1 MGRDGRSFV
10 LLKKQLRSGPVPW
23 KVVTPHSDY
32 LDALRQRVVV
42 FDGATGTNLQLRH
55 LGPEDFGGAA
65 LEGCNEVLV
74 DTRPDVVADLHRSF
88 FDVGSD
94 VVETD
99 SFGTLPWVLAEYGLE
114 HRTHELALEAARIAR
129 HEADAAAGRTG
140 GPKWVA
146 GSLGP
151 GTKIASL
158 GQITFAEQRDGYQ
171 LAATGLLEGGV
182 DLFVIETVQD
192 LLQAKAAIVGC
203 RRAMA
208 EAGRR
213 VPLQVQVT
221 IETTGRMLMGTEIG
235 AALTTLDAMRPDV
248 IGLNCATG
256 PAEMSE
262 HLRYLSQHC
271 RMPISVLPN
280 AGLPSV
286 VDGRM
291 HYDLTPEQLAEY
303 LARFV
308 TEFGVNVVGGCCG
321 TSPDHLRAVVEACRD
336 LRPRAR
342 TPEYEPGIASIYSHV
357 PYDQAPSFL
366 VVGERTNANGSKKFR
381 EAMLSDDW
389 DTCVAM
395 AREAVKGGAH
405 VLDVCVDYTGEDWV
419 SDMHEV
425 ASRFATQATL
435 PIMLD
440 STEPAVIETG
450 LQLIAGKPILNSVN
464 LEDGDEPG
472 TRLDLFLSLA
482 REYGAA
488 VVCTCIDTE
497 GQARTAEW
505 KLRAARAI
513 HDLAVQRYGLAPED
527 LLFDPLVLPISTG
540 MEESRRDG
548 IETIEGIRR
557 IKEALPGV
565 GTILGLSNVSFGLS
579 PAARHALN
587 SVFLHECQEAGLDAA
602 IVHAAR
608 IVPLNK
614 LDPRVVEVCLDL
626 IYDRRDQASGY
637 DPLAEL
643 LQLFEGVSAAGVERE
658 DRSGWPVERR
668 LEQRIVD
675 GDRDGLEA
683 DLDAALDAGTA
694 ALDVING
701 PLLGGMKIVG
711 ELFGSGQM
719 QLPFVLQS
727 AETMKTAV
735 AYLEPHMDKS
745 DDGGKG
751 RIVLATVKG
760 DVHDIGKNL
769 VDIIFTNNGYEV
781 HNLGIK
787 VSLSEMIEAAEKVRA
802 DVIGMSG
809 LLVKSTLIMR
819 ENLLELNERGLAP
832 STPVILGGAALT
844 RTYVERDL
852 RQEYQGR
859 LFYGKDAFEGLHT
872 MDQLMDLKRSGVAD
886 ADFGRVP
893 TGREGS
899 GAGPGSRAV
908 RAATRP
914 SSAEVRS
921 GPDRAPSVATDNQVF
936 TPPFVGSRIERGIPL
951 DDIAAYLNETSLFR
965 GQWGYR
971 PDKSLGERDE
981 EFRVRIRGELR
992 TQLADVRSS
1001 GILQPAVAYGYLAVN
1016 SEADDLIVWKDDSRT
1031 SEWLRFRFPRQPA
1044 DPWLSVADFF
1054 RSVSS
1059 GDPDYAAFH
1068 VVSMGPKVSEETAR
1082 LFAEDRYQDYLHL
1095 HGLGVEMTEA
1105 LAEYWHLRVRTD
1117 WGFVDQDG
1125 PSLGGLFRQ
1134 QYRGGRYSWGYPACP
1149 DLEDNAK
1156 CAELVGADRIGVTVS
1171 EETSWQF
1178 HPEQSTA
1185 AIICHHPQA
1194 KYFVV

>member
-1 MGRDGRSFV
+1 VS
-10 LLKKQLRSGPVPW
+10 S
-23 KVVTPHSDY
+23 Y
-32 LDALRQRVVV
+32 LEALAERVIV

-55 LGPEDFGGAA
+55 LGPDDFGGPS

-88 FDVGSD
+88 FDVGCD

-99 SFGTLPWVLAEYGLE
+99 SFGTLPWVLAEYGLSD
-114 HRTHELALEAARIAR
+114 RTRELALKAARIAR
-129 HEADAAAGRTG
+129 SVADGYDDERTR
-140 GPKWVA
+140 WVA

-158 GQITFAEQRDGYQ
+158 GQISFVEQRDGYQ
-171 LAATGLLEGGV
+171 EAAEGLLAGGV
-182 DLFVIETVQD
+182 DLLVIETCQD
-192 LLQAKAAIVGC
+192 LLQAKAGIIGC

-208 EAGRR
+208 AASRS
-213 VPLQVQVT
+213 VPIQVQVT

-235 AALTTLDAMRPDV
+235 AALTTLDALRPDV

-262 HLRYLSQHC
+262 HLRYLSQRA

-286 VDGRM
+286 VEGQM
-291 HYDLTPEQLAEY
+291 HYDLTPAELAEHH
-303 LARFV
+303 ARFV
-308 TEFGVNVVGGCCG
+308 TEYGVRVVGGCCG
-321 TSPDHLRAVVEACRD
+321 TTPAHLEAVVEACHG
-336 LRPRAR
+336 LTAHAR
-342 TPEYEPGIASIYSHV
+342 GSPQHEPGIASIYSHV
-357 PYDQAPSFL
+357 PYDQSPSFL

-389 DTCVAM
+389 DTCLAM
-395 AREAVKGGAH
+395 ARDAVREGAH
-405 VLDVCVDYTGEDWV
+405 LLDVCVDYTGEDGV
-419 SDMHEV
+419 ADMREV
-425 ASRFATQATL
+425 TSRFATQATL

-440 STEPAVIETG
+440 STEPDVIETG
-450 LQLIAGKPILNSVN
+450 LQLIAGKPVLNSVN
-464 LEDGDEPG
+464 LEDGDAPG
-472 TRLDLFLSLA
+472 TRLDRFLSLA

-497 GQARTAEW
+497 GQARTADW
-505 KLRAARAI
+505 KLRAAQAI
-513 HDLAVQRYGLAPED
+513 HDLAVDRYGMAPED

-548 IETIEGIRR
+548 IETIEGIKR
-557 IKEALPGV
+557 IKDALPGV
-565 GTILGLSNVSFGLS
+565 GTIVGLSNVSFGLS

-608 IVPLNK
+608 IMPLHK
-614 LDPRVVEVCLDL
+614 IDPHVVEVCLDL
-626 IYDRRDQASGY
+626 IYDRRDQSKGY

-643 LQLFEGVSAAGVERE
+643 LTLFEGVSSSTLVKE
-658 DRSGWPVERR
+658 DRSGWPVARR

-675 GDRDGLEA
+675 GDRDGLEG
-683 DLDAALDAGTA
+683 DLDEALGAGTA
-694 ALDVING
+694 ALDIVNG
-701 PLLGGMKIVG
+701 PLLAGMKTVG
-711 ELFGSGQM
+711 DLFGSGQM

-735 AYLEPHMDKS
+735 SFLEPHMEKS
-745 DDGGKG
+745 DSGGKG

-787 VSLSEMIEAAEKVRA
+787 VPLADMITAAQQVGA
-802 DVIGMSG
+802 DAIGMSG

-819 ENLLELNERGLAP
+819 ENLLELNERRLSDLP
-832 STPVILGGAALT
+832 IILGGAALT

-852 RQEYQGR
+852 RAEYEGP

-872 MDQLMDLKRSGVAD
+872 MDRLMEIKRGEAD
-886 ADFGRVP
+886 DPDFGRVP
-893 TGREGS
+893 EGREGARPR
-899 GAGPGSRAV
+899 AG
-908 RAATRP
+908 RAA
-914 SSAEVRS
+914 AE
-921 GPDRAPSVATDNQVF
+921 RAPVERPPERASSVAADNPVF
-936 TPPFVGSRIERGIPL
+936 AAPFVGSRIERGIPL
-951 DDIAAYLNETSLFR
+951 DDIAAYLNETTLFR
-965 GQWGYR
+965 AQWGYR
-971 PDKSLGERDE
+971 PDKSLGENDT
-981 EFRVRIRGELR
+981 EFKDRIRGVLR
-992 TQLADVRSS
+992 EQLAEARSS
-1001 GILQPAVAYGYLAVN
+1001 GVLQPAVAYGWFAVN
-1016 SEADDLIVWKDDSRT
+1016 SEGNDLIVWKDDART
-1031 SEWLRFRFPRQPA
+1031 AEWLRFTFPRQRSE
-1044 DPWLSVADFF
+1044 PWLSIADFF
-1054 RSVSS
+1054 RSAAS
-1059 GDPDYAAFH
+1059 GEADYAAFH
-1068 VVSMGPKVSEETAR
+1068 VVTMGGRVSDETAR
-1082 LFAEDRYQDYLHL
+1082 LFAENHYQDYLHL

-1105 LAEYWHLRVRTD
+1105 LAEFWHRRIREA
-1117 WGFVDQDG
+1117 WGFASEDG

-1156 CAELVGADRIGVTVS
+1156 CAELVGADRIGVEVS

-1178 HPEQSTA
+1178 HPEQTTA
-1185 AIICHHPQA
+1185 AIICHHPAA
-1194 KYFVV
+1194 KYFVVDN

>member
-1 MGRDGRSFV
+1 M
-10 LLKKQLRSGPVPW
+10 
-23 KVVTPHSDY
+23 SDY
-32 LDALRQRVVV
+32 LEAARERVVV
-42 FDGATGTNLQLRH
+42 FDGATGTNLQLRN
-55 LGPEDFGGAA
+55 LGPDDFGGPA

-88 FDVGSD
+88 FDVGCD

-99 SFGTLPWVLAEYGLE
+99 SFGSLPWVLAEYDLTE
-114 HRTHELALEAARIAR
+114 RTRELATKAARIAK
-129 HEADAAAGRTG
+129 EVASGYSE
-140 GPKWVA
+140 PKWVA

-158 GQITFAEQRDGYQ
+158 GQITFAEQRDGYE
-171 LAATGLLEGGV
+171 LAALGLLDGGV

-192 LLQAKAAIVGC
+192 LLQAKAAIIGC

-208 EAGRR
+208 AAGRQ

-235 AALTTLDAMRPDV
+235 AALTTLDALRPDV

-262 HLRYLSQHC
+262 HLRYLSQHA

-286 VDGRM
+286 VDGQM
-291 HYDLTPEQLAEY
+291 HYDLTPEQLAEHH
-303 LARFV
+303 ARFV
-308 TEFGVNVVGGCCG
+308 REYGVTIVGGCCG
-321 TSPDHLRAVVEACRD
+321 TSPAHLAEVVEACRS
-336 LRPRAR
+336 LSPATRQVQA
-342 TPEYEPGIASIYSHV
+342 EPGIASIYTHV
-357 PYDQAPSFL
+357 PYDQTPSFL

-381 EAMLSDDW
+381 EAMLADDW

-395 AREAVKGGAH
+395 ARDAVKGGAH
-405 VLDVCVDYTGEDWV
+405 VLDLCVDYTGEDGV

-440 STEPAVIETG
+440 STEPNVIETG

-472 TRLDLFLSLA
+472 TRLDRFLALA

-497 GQARTAEW
+497 GQARTADW
-505 KLRAARAI
+505 KLRAAQAI
-513 HDLAVQRYGLAPED
+513 HDLAVNRYGLAPED
-527 LLFDPLVLPISTG
+527 LMFDPLVLPISTG

-557 IKEALPGV
+557 IKAELPGV
-565 GTILGLSNVSFGLS
+565 GTVVGLSNISFGLS

-614 LDPRVVEVCLDL
+614 LDERVVEVCLDL
-626 IYDRRDQASGY
+626 IYDRRDAATNY

-643 LQLFEGVSAAGVERE
+643 LQLFEGVTSAASQKE
-658 DRSGWPVERR
+658 DRSGWSVERR
-668 LEQRIVD
+668 LDQRIVD

-683 DLDAALDAGTA
+683 DLDQALNDGWAALEI
-694 ALDVING
+694 ING
-701 PLLGGMKIVG
+701 PLLGGMKTVG

-735 AYLEPHMDKS
+735 AFLEPHMDHS
-745 DDGGKG
+745 GASGGKG

-787 VSLSEMIEAAEKVRA
+787 VALAEMIEAAEKVDA

-819 ENLLELNERGLAP
+819 ENLLELNERKL
-832 STPVILGGAALT
+832 SKFPVILGGAALT

-852 RQEYQGR
+852 RSEYQGR

-872 MDQLMDLKRSGVAD
+872 MDRLMEIKRSGQD
-886 ADFGRVP
+886 DPDFGRVP
-893 TGREGS
+893 EGREG
-899 GAGPGSRAV
+899 ARPRAV
-908 RAATRP
+908 RETAAP
-914 SSAEVRS
+914 ADA
-921 GPDRAPSVATDNQVF
+921 PPRAPSVAADNPLF
-936 TPPFVGSRIERGIPL
+936 IPPFVGSRVERGISL
-951 DDIAAYLNETSLFR
+951 DDISAYLNETALFR

-971 PDKSLGERDE
+971 PDKALGENDD
-981 EFRVRIRGELR
+981 EFRVRVRAILR
-992 TQLADVRSS
+992 EQMASARADNL
-1001 GILQPAVAYGYLAVN
+1001 LQPAVAYGWFAVN
-1016 SEADDLIVWKDDSRT
+1016 SEGDDLVVWKDDTRT
-1031 SEWLRFRFPRQPA
+1031 AEWLRFRFPRQPA
-1044 DPWLSVADFF
+1044 DPWLSIADFF
-1054 RSVSS
+1054 RTADS
-1059 GDPDYAAFH
+1059 GQPDYAAFH
-1068 VVSMGPKVSEETAR
+1068 VVSMGPKVSAETAR
-1082 LFAEDRYQDYLHL
+1082 LFADNHYQDYLHL

-1105 LAEYWHLRVRTD
+1105 LAEYWHWRIRSD
-1117 WGFVDQDG
+1117 W
-1125 PSLGGLFRQ
+1125 
-1134 QYRGGRYSWGYPACP
+1134 
-1149 DLEDNAK
+1149 
-1156 CAELVGADRIGVTVS
+1156 
-1171 EETSWQF
+1171 
-1178 HPEQSTA
+1178 
-1185 AIICHHPQA
+1185 
-1194 KYFVV
+1194 

>member
-1 MGRDGRSFV
+1 VSSYLEAVRD
-10 LLKKQLRSGPVPW
+10 
-23 KVVTPHSDY
+23 
-32 LDALRQRVVV
+32 RVVV

-55 LGPEDFGGAA
+55 LGPDDFGGTSF
-65 LEGCNEVLV
+65 EGCNEILV

-88 FDVGSD
+88 LDVGCD

-99 SFGTLPWVLAEYGLE
+99 SFGTLPWVLAEYGLA
-114 HRTHELALEAARIAR
+114 HRTRELAIKAARIAK
-129 HEADAAAGRTG
+129 DVS
-140 GPKWVA
+140 GPDTWVA

-158 GQITFAEQRDGYQ
+158 GQITFAEERDGYQ
-171 LAATGLLEGGV
+171 LAAEGLLEGGV
-182 DLFVIETVQD
+182 DLLVIETIQD
-192 LLQAKAAIVGC
+192 LLQAKAAIIGC

-208 EAGRR
+208 AAGRS

-235 AALTTLDAMRPDV
+235 AALTTIDALRPDV

-262 HLRYLSQHC
+262 HLRYLAQHS
-271 RMPISVLPN
+271 RVPISVLPN

-286 VDGRM
+286 VEGKM
-291 HYDLTPEQLAEY
+291 HYDLTPAQLADHH
-303 LARFV
+303 ARFV
-308 TEFGVNVVGGCCG
+308 TEFGVSVVGGCCG
-321 TSPDHLRAVVEACRD
+321 TTPAHLAAVVEACGS
-336 LRPRAR
+336 L
-342 TPEYEPGIASIYSHV
+342 TPTKRNVDVDPGVASIYSHV
-357 PYDQAPSFL
+357 PYDQSPSFL

-381 EAMLSDDW
+381 EAMLADDW

-405 VLDVCVDYTGEDWV
+405 VLDVCVDYTGEDGV
-419 SDMHEV
+419 DDMKQV

-440 STEPAVIETG
+440 STEPEVIEAG

-472 TRLDLFLSLA
+472 TRLDRFLSLA

-497 GQARTAEW
+497 GQARTADW

-513 HDLAVQRYGLAPED
+513 YELATERYGLAPED

-548 IETIEGIRR
+548 IETIDGIRK
-557 IKEALPGV
+557 IKSELPGV
-565 GTILGLSNVSFGLS
+565 GTIVGLSNVSFGLS

-608 IVPLNK
+608 IMPLHK
-614 LDPRVVEVCLDL
+614 IDPRVVEVCLDL
-626 IYDRRDQASGY
+626 IYDRRDVATGY

-643 LQLFEGVSAAGVERE
+643 LGLFEGVSSDAVATE

-668 LEQRIVD
+668 LEQRIID
-675 GDRDGLEA
+675 GDRDGLES
-683 DLDAALDAGTA
+683 DLGQALDEGWV
-694 ALDVING
+694 ALDIVNG
-701 PLLGGMKIVG
+701 PLLGGMKTVG

-727 AETMKTAV
+727 AETMKSAV
-735 AYLEPHMDKS
+735 AFLEPHMEKTDS
-745 DDGGKG
+745 GGKG

-787 VSLSEMIEAAEKVRA
+787 VPLAEIVDAARKVGA
-802 DVIGMSG
+802 DAIGMSG

-819 ENLLELNERGLAP
+819 ENLLEMNDRGLADI
-832 STPVILGGAALT
+832 PVILGGAALT

-852 RQEYQGR
+852 RSEYQGR

-872 MDQLMDLKRSGVAD
+872 MDRLMDMKRNGVD
-886 ADFGRVP
+886 DPDFGRALE
-893 TGREGS
+893 GREG
-899 GAGPGSRAV
+899 ARP
-908 RAATRP
+908 RAARAAA
-914 SSAEVRS
+914 AEDGS
-921 GPDRAPSVATDNQVF
+921 GRTPEGLPERAPSVATDNDLFV
-936 TPPFVGSRIERGIPL
+936 PPFVGSRIERGISL
-951 DDIAAYLNETSLFR
+951 DEIAAYINETSLFR
-965 GQWGYR
+965 AQWGYR
-971 PDKSLGERDE
+971 PDKSVQETDT
-981 EFRVRIRGELR
+981 EFKERIRAVLR
-992 TQLADVRSS
+992 EQLAQARAS
-1001 GILQPAVAYGYLAVN
+1001 GVLQPAVAYGWFPVN
-1016 SEADDLIVWKDDSRT
+1016 SEGDDLIVWKDDSRT
-1031 SEWLRFRFPRQPA
+1031 AEWLRFTFPRQVA
-1044 DPWLSVADFF
+1044 DPWLSIADFF
-1054 RSVSS
+1054 RPVGSA
-1059 GDPDYAAFH
+1059 DADYAAFH
-1068 VVSMGPKVSEETAR
+1068 VVSMGEAVSEETAR
-1082 LFAEDRYQDYLHL
+1082 LFAADRYQDYMLL

-1105 LAEYWHLRVRTD
+1105 LAELWHRRIREA
-1117 WGFVDQDG
+1117 WGFAGEDG
-1125 PSLGGLFRQ
+1125 PTIGGLFRQ
-1134 QYRGGRYSWGYPACP
+1134 QYRGGRYSWGYEACP
-1149 DLEDNAK
+1149 NLEDNAK
-1156 CAELVGADRIGVTVS
+1156 CAELVGADRIGVDVS

-1178 HPEQSTA
+1178 HPEQTTA

-1194 KYFVV
+1194 KYFVVDR

>member
-1 MGRDGRSFV
+1 MY
-10 LLKKQLRSGPVPW
+10 PVG
-23 KVVTPHSDY
+23 VSSY
-32 LDALRQRVVV
+32 LDAARESVVI

-55 LGPEDFGGAA
+55 LGPDDFGGPA
-65 LEGCNEVLV
+65 LEGCNEILV
-74 DTRPDVVADLHRSF
+74 ATRPDVVADLHKSF
-88 FDVGSD
+88 FDVGCD
-94 VVETD
+94 VVETN
-99 SFGTLPWVLAEYGLE
+99 SFGSLPWVLAEYNQE
-114 HRTHELALEAARIAR
+114 TRTRELARKAASIAR
-129 HEADAAAGRTG
+129 DVAGKDR
-140 GPKWVA
+140 WVA

-158 GQITFAEQRDGYQ
+158 GQITFAHQRDGYQ
-171 LAATGLLEGGV
+171 LAALGLIDGGV
-182 DLFVIETVQD
+182 DLLIIETVQD
-192 LLQAKAAIVGC
+192 LLQAKAAIIGC

-208 EAGRR
+208 DAGREI
-213 VPLQVQVT
+213 PIQVQVT

-235 AALTTLDAMRPDV
+235 AALTTLEALAPDV

-262 HLRYLSQHC
+262 HLRYLSQ
-271 RMPISVLPN
+271 RSSAPISVLPN

-286 VDGRM
+286 VEGKM
-291 HYDLTPEQLAEY
+291 HYDLTPEQLADY
-303 LARFV
+303 HSRFV
-308 TEFGVNVVGGCCG
+308 TEYGVSVVGGCCG
-321 TSPDHLRAVVEACRD
+321 TTPAHLSAVVERCRG
-336 LRPRAR
+336 L
-342 TPEYEPGIASIYSHV
+342 TPKRREPLCEPGIASIYSHV
-357 PYDQAPSFL
+357 PYDQSPSFL

-389 DTCVAM
+389 DTCIAM
-395 AREAVKGGAH
+395 AREAVKDGSH
-405 VLDVCVDYTGEDWV
+405 VLDVCVDYTGEDGV
-419 SDMHEV
+419 SDMREV
-425 ASRFATQATL
+425 ASRFATQATVPL
-435 PIMLD
+435 MLD
-440 STEPAVIETG
+440 STEADVIETG

-464 LEDGDEPG
+464 LEDGDAPG
-472 TRLDLFLSLA
+472 TRLDRFLRLA
-482 REYGAA
+482 RDYGAA
-488 VVCTCIDTE
+488 VVCTCIDEE
-497 GQARTAEW
+497 GQARTADW
-505 KLRAARAI
+505 KVRAAREI
-513 HDLAVQRYGLAPED
+513 YDLAVKRYGIAPED

-557 IKEALPGV
+557 IKSELPGA
-565 GTILGLSNVSFGLS
+565 GTIVGLSNVSFGLS

-587 SVFLHECQEAGLDAA
+587 SVFLHECQQAGLDAA

-626 IYDRRDQASGY
+626 IYDRRDASGGY

-643 LQLFEGVSAAGVERE
+643 LSLFEGVSATDVARE
-658 DRSGWPVERR
+658 DRSGWPVEGR

-683 DLDAALDAGTA
+683 DLDEALGGGWA

-711 ELFGSGQM
+711 DLFGSGQM

-735 AYLEPHMDKS
+735 SYLEPHMEKTDS
-745 DDGGKG
+745 GGKG

-787 VSLSEMIEAAEKVRA
+787 VPLTEMVDAARNVGA

-819 ENLLELNERGLAP
+819 ENLLELNERGL
-832 STPVILGGAALT
+832 SDIPVILGGAALT

-852 RQEYQGR
+852 RSEYGGR

-872 MDQLMDLKRSGVAD
+872 MDRLMELKRSGGED
-886 ADFGRVP
+886 PEFGRVP
-893 TGREGS
+893 EGREGARPR
-899 GAGPGSRAV
+899 AG
-908 RAATRP
+908 RAAEAASPDAESRDRP
-914 SSAEVRS
+914 VDLPR
-921 GPDRAPSVATDNQVF
+921 RAPSVATDNPVF
-936 TPPFVGSRIERGIPL
+936 VPPFVGSRVERGIPL
-951 DDIAAYLNETSLFR
+951 DDIAAYLNETALFR
-965 GQWGYR
+965 AQWGYR
-971 PDKSLGERDE
+971 PDKASGESDA
-981 EFRVRIRGELR
+981 EFKERIRAVLR
-992 TQLADVRSS
+992 DQLGAARTS
-1001 GILQPAVAYGYLAVN
+1001 GVLQPAVAYGWFAAN
-1016 SEADDLIVWKDDSRT
+1016 SDGDDLVVWKDESRT
-1031 SEWLRFRFPRQPA
+1031 AEWLRFRFPRQPF
-1044 DPWLSVADFF
+1044 DPWLSIADFF
-1054 RSVSS
+1054 RSVES
-1059 GDPDYAAFH
+1059 GQEDYAAFH
-1068 VVSMGPKVSEETAR
+1068 VVTMGPKVSQEAAR
-1082 LFAEDRYQDYLHL
+1082 LFSENHYQDYLHL

-1105 LAEYWHLRVRTD
+1105 LAEYWHRRIRED
-1117 WGFVDQDG
+1117 WGFADEDG
-1125 PSLGGLFRQ
+1125 PTLGGLFRQ
-1134 QYRGGRYSWGYPACP
+1134 KYRGGRYSWGYPACP

-1156 CAELVGADRIGVTVS
+1156 CAELVGAERLGVSVS

-1178 HPEQSTA
+1178 HPEQTTA

-1194 KYFVV
+1194 KYFVVD